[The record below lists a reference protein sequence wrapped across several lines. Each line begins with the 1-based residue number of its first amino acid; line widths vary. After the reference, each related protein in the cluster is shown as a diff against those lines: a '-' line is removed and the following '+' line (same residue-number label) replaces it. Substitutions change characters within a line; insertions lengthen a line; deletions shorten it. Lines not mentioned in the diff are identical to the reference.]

1 MSRHTFVLAS
11 SKPWH
16 RDLWSPGENNS
27 AHWVWVETPE
37 ELASE
42 VARHDDIRY
51 VFFLHWHWRVPERIW
66 KGWECVCFHMT
77 DLPYGRGGSPLQN
90 LIQLGH
96 RETRLSALRMVEE
109 LDAGPV
115 YAKRP
120 LSLDGSAET
129 IFRRSA
135 LLAFELIHWMVR
147 EQPEPVPQEGEPVV
161 FQRRTPEQSRL
172 PDQGRL
178 EGLYDFIRML
188 DAPTYP
194 AAFLEHG
201 GFVIEF
207 RDAEMDAQAL
217 TATVRIR
224 NIEDPET

>member
-1 MSRHTFVLAS
+1 MSRHTCVLAS

-16 RDLWSPGENNS
+16 RDLWSPGENDS
-27 AHWVWVETPE
+27 IHWVWVETPE
-37 ELASE
+37 ELAAE
-42 VARHDDIRY
+42 VGRHEDIRY

-115 YAKRP
+115 YAKRS

-147 EQPEPVPQEGEPVV
+147 EQPEPGPQEGEPVV

-207 RDAEMDAQAL
+207 RDAELDAQAL

-224 NIEDPET
+224 TIEDPET